1 MSVKKS
7 VCSGDFSRAQATGAD
22 VNGLVGTVDHSLN
35 PSYVR
40 LPGSVG
46 LAVGM
51 GYVET
56 EDNALSADIT
66 LCH

>member
-1 MSVKKS
+1 M
-7 VCSGDFSRAQATGAD
+7 
-22 VNGLVGTVDHSLN
+22 NGLVRAVDNSLDL
-35 PSYVR
+35 SYVR

-46 LAVGM
+46 LAVRVGN
-51 GYVET
+51 VET

>member
-1 MSVKKS
+1 VH
-7 VCSGDFSRAQATGAD
+7 
-22 VNGLVGTVDHSLN
+22 GLIGTVDNSLN
-35 PSYVR
+35 LSYVR

-51 GYVET
+51 GHVET